1 MLEKN
6 PGPEVSQQLQLYQQT
21 LREKTKQMKSMA
33 SELNMYQS
41 QIAENRLESDRLS
54 LELQEVK
61 KKFYLQKKKEQQAR
75 ERERA
80 MVQMAEGPHPPAA
93 PRGDAPK
100 FAGGGFNLKP
110 PTKVTA

>member
-21 LREKTKQMKSMA
+21 LRDKTKQMKSMA

-54 LELQEVK
+54 RELQEVK
-61 KKFYLQKKKEQQAR
+61 KKYYLQKKREQQGR
-75 ERERA
+75 ERERTLA
-80 MVQMAEGPHPPAA
+80 QMAEGPHPPAA
-93 PRGDAPK
+93 PRGDAPR
-100 FAGGGFNLKP
+100 FTGGGFNLKP
-110 PTKVTA
+110 PTKISA

>member
-21 LREKTKQMKSMA
+21 LRDKTKQMKSMA

-54 LELQEVK
+54 RELQEVK
-61 KKFYLQKKKEQQAR
+61 KKYYLQKKRDLQAR
-75 ERERA
+75 ERERTL
-80 MVQMAEGPHPPAA
+80 VQMGEGPHPPAA
-93 PRGDAPK
+93 PRGDAPR
-100 FAGGGFNLKP
+100 FTGGGFNLKP
-110 PTKVTA
+110 PAKISV